1 MILCQKTT
9 AAHAISGMRLR
20 MKHEKTVCLAS
31 QRKKSDDPA
40 EGHDDMYFRDNAKI
54 LFAQMAN
61 RVVLYGKI
69 WVNTNIFL
77 MQTLRKLYARMFVL
91 NRREFK
97 TANPNLV

>member
-40 EGHDDMYFRDNAKI
+40 EEHYDMDFRDNAKTR
-54 LFAQMAN
+54 FASIGEPGTFM
-61 RVVLYGKI
+61 
-69 WVNTNIFL
+69 
-77 MQTLRKLYARMFVL
+77 
-91 NRREFK
+91 
-97 TANPNLV
+97 